1 MHVCLIAQ
9 LCLTL
14 RPLWIDYVTVM
25 EPHGQVPLYMGCFR
39 QEYWSELPSPPP
51 EDLSD
56 SGIKPKFTALQADS
70 LPTDP
75 TGKPETDI
83 AAAAAAKSLQS
94 CLTLCNPIDGSP
106 PGSPIPGILQ
116 ARILEWV
123 AIFFSNS

>member
-1 MHVCLIAQ
+1 MNNREGICEVPICGMCAQ
-9 LCLTL
+9 SLQSCLTL
-14 RPLWIDYVTVM
+14 LRS
-25 EPHGQVPLYMGCFR
+25 HGQVPLYMGCFR

-83 AAAAAAKSLQS
+83 AAAAAAKSLQ
-94 CLTLCNPIDGSP
+94 
-106 PGSPIPGILQ
+106 
-116 ARILEWV
+116 
-123 AIFFSNS
+123 